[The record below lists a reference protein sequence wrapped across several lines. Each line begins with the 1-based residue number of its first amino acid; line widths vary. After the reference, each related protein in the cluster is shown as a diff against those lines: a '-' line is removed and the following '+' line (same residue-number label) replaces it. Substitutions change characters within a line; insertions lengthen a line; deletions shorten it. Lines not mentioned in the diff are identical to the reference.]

1 MGDSV
6 PLKLALP
13 ELKYPIGSQP
23 KQKSAI
29 NQYSGSEYISIV
41 DSILIPD
48 EMIRVRGSFLG
59 PIMKL
64 SERGLKLS
72 AKMVYAILTRSIVS
86 VKENEAWFH
95 FGAQPMRFSIRESH
109 MMTGLKCSGALE
121 GPRRETDRF
130 NWELLK
136 GRSHKLSDVVEQLR
150 NTREDA
156 SEERV
161 CLAMLILVESIL
173 LRKSKGGSFPLEYAK
188 NAQDM
193 TYPWRKEAYI
203 VLLKSIQN
211 AVANHL
217 ENKSKFELQG
227 YPLVFLLWILESIPL
242 LRNKFSK
249 CVPTVEVP
257 GPTYLCEKYTE
268 VENPSLDRVLQ
279 VEADTNLK
287 VHCILPSIPH
297 DPEDDISIEDKYS
310 DELETL
316 KDVTKKGYKFTADD
330 WENRCVDTFET
341 LDALIQMMANKETG
355 QASTPIDE
363 DSVNEKVNRIIEVME
378 ENLKSMKD
386 RMSLLEE
393 ENMHLRARVPEL
405 EGNNNV
411 FPTNVTQQRSS
422 GTPLSPISHTQPS
435 SETPL
440 SPMSQQPNLT
450 HEETMIESAASPK
463 SQQNEVYAQ
472 KFLRKYLEI
481 LDYTQP
487 SSETPLS
494 PMSQQ
499 PNLTHE
505 KETSE
510 SPAERPS
517 NPNQDG
523 KPDDEI
529 VGEKLTRESPA
540 AQSQV
545 SQKETVEMNE
555 TPSSPIAPKSIET
568 PIERESSDDT
578 PALDSQVFTPNLT
591 KERKTQTSTDET
603 PLKTNQEEGKTNDEI
618 VIESPA
624 AQTQVLQKKTLEMN
638 ETPSSPISPKS
649 IETQVFT
656 PIQKQQTVTEG
667 TYEAT
672 QPLTEIISANNKK
685 EDTHVVHHT
694 PSSPLSSLI
703 ALVIE
708 ENKNALSETETA
720 TQYFSLSEG
729 EETQSSR
736 KNQAEENLK
745 DTTKHTTELVS
756 TDPLTQQ
763 TQHLQTSEGEQSD
776 ETPSEQN
783 QAEENLKDTTEPTTE
798 LVSTEPT
805 TEPTTEHVS
814 KIPPITQKTEHL
826 QTSAIDFSET
836 NQVEV
841 SRLLAHF
848 QIGAE
853 VEILFTDDEIWYP
866 GNVVDLKLCEELE
879 ELTVEYTTLFADQHR
894 LQKLQ
899 DTITADKI
907 RPATPTSD
915 QKSFEM
921 MDKVEV
927 FYNNG
932 WSSGQISMVLGDN
945 TYSVCLYTSME
956 TILFKH
962 SDLRIHREW
971 KDGVWKMADKVKP
984 DKKRKADASSQNSE
998 MDNVFLRRSER
1009 VPKRSRD
1016 TKTPFKSDRNP
1027 ALTVIP
1033 EIIPAV
1039 DPFSTP
1045 AEHKLSRLQNWMTLK
1060 PGMHETF
1067 SNSFESL
1074 IDCRSLSI
1082 NDNKIRKSFF
1092 QSMENA
1098 KKDLKKE
1105 HIDGAFAMLN
1115 CRRNENAAWFHNYKI
1130 PKACF
1135 LPMEFLHC
1143 LLSHDLAYK
1152 KEKVKGKK
1160 IFNDLFKDIVRGKV
1174 YPEKTWGEDVDVVYG
1189 ITLGKKSNVWIGMEI
1204 HLKKKR
1210 IIVYDCFQKE
1220 SNSIDIPQVKK
1231 LAVLISDLL
1240 VESSGDEVDKVKMI
1254 PFEVE
1259 QAQGLPKTKHPFNCG
1274 IFLDRFPKQNI
1285 SIGIRRNSCRLNT
1298 LAVSNFSNLTRL
1310 RLSNLSLISI
1320 SLDLRR
1326 KPISRTLSLSRSFT
1340 RALSILREKP
1350 FLELYLF
1357 KTCSFTQHRNKMGD
1371 PLPLRLALPELRYPI
1386 GSEPEKTISINQH
1399 SIVAYIKIV
1408 KEILGNDE
1416 FNRIRG
1422 TFLGPVIKLGERSL
1436 KLSAK
1441 IVHAVLTKSI
1451 KTVKRHEAWF
1461 HFGAQ
1466 PMRFSIREF
1475 HMVTGLKCSGEAREP
1490 REKTERFKWD
1500 FLKGRTHTIKDV
1512 EKQLRN
1518 TREDAS
1524 DERFCLAMLLLIESI
1539 LLQKSLLDGGTTF
1552 TLDYVKIA

>member
-1 MGDSV
+1 MDRNKMGDSV

-29 NQYSGSEYISIV
+29 NQYSGS
-41 DSILIPD
+41 D
-48 EMIRVRGSFLG
+48 
-59 PIMKL
+59 
-64 SERGLKLS
+64 
-72 AKMVYAILTRSIVS
+72 
-86 VKENEAWFH
+86 
-95 FGAQPMRFSIRESH
+95 
-109 MMTGLKCSGALE
+109 GALE

-193 TYPWRKEAYI
+193 TYPWGKEAYI

-257 GPTYLCEKYTE
+257 GPTYLCEKYTD

-279 VEADTNLK
+279 VEADTKLK

-316 KDVTKKGYKFTADD
+316 KDVTKKGYKLTADD

-393 ENMHLRARVPEL
+393 ENMHLRARVSEL

-422 GTPLSPISHTQPS
+422 GTPLSPMSHTQPS

-463 SQQNEVYAQ
+463 SQQNE
-472 KFLRKYLEI
+472 
-481 LDYTQP
+481 DYTQP

-510 SPAERPS
+510 SSAERPS

-529 VGEKLTRESPA
+529 VREKLTKESPA

-568 PIERESSDDT
+568 PVYTPSQTQQIEREPSDDT
-578 PALDSQVFTPNLT
+578 PALDSQIFTPNLT
-591 KERKTQTSTDET
+591 KERETQTSTDET
-603 PLKTNQEEGKTNDEI
+603 PPKTNQEEGKTNDEI

-624 AQTQVLQKKTLEMN
+624 AQTQVSQKETLEMN

-649 IETQVFT
+649 IEAQVFT

-708 ENKNALSETETA
+708 ENKNALSETESV
-720 TQYFSLSEG
+720 TQYFSLNEG

-756 TDPLTQQ
+756 TDVSKTQPLTQPLTQLLTQPLTQQ

-805 TEPTTEHVS
+805 TEPTTEHVL

-836 NQVEV
+836 NEVEV

-853 VEILFTDDEIWYP
+853 VEILSTDDEIWYP
-866 GNVVDLKLCEELE
+866 GKVVDLKLCEGLE

-984 DKKRKADASSQNSE
+984 DKKRKAAASSQNSG

-1016 TKTPFKSDRNP
+1016 TKTPFKSERNP
-1027 ALTVIP
+1027 ALTVIH

-1060 PGMHETF
+1060 PGMHET
-1067 SNSFESL
+1067 
-1074 IDCRSLSI
+1074 SLSI

-1210 IIVYDCFQKE
+1210 ITVYDCFQKE

-1274 IFLDRFPKQNI
+1274 IFLVKILECQ
-1285 SIGIRRNSCRLNT
+1285 SLKIGDMTKINDDNALE
-1298 LAVSNFSNLTRL
+1298 L
-1310 RLSNLSLISI
+1310 R
-1320 SLDLRR
+1320 
-1326 KPISRTLSLSRSFT
+1326 RTLSCEIFNQFVDESFG
-1340 RALSILREKP
+1340 K
-1350 FLELYLF
+1350 
-1357 KTCSFTQHRNKMGD
+1357 
-1371 PLPLRLALPELRYPI
+1371 
-1386 GSEPEKTISINQH
+1386 
-1399 SIVAYIKIV
+1399 
-1408 KEILGNDE
+1408 
-1416 FNRIRG
+1416 
-1422 TFLGPVIKLGERSL
+1422 
-1436 KLSAK
+1436 
-1441 IVHAVLTKSI
+1441 
-1451 KTVKRHEAWF
+1451 
-1461 HFGAQ
+1461 
-1466 PMRFSIREF
+1466 
-1475 HMVTGLKCSGEAREP
+1475 
-1490 REKTERFKWD
+1490 
-1500 FLKGRTHTIKDV
+1500 
-1512 EKQLRN
+1512 
-1518 TREDAS
+1518 
-1524 DERFCLAMLLLIESI
+1524 
-1539 LLQKSLLDGGTTF
+1539 
-1552 TLDYVKIA
+1552 